1 MITGFSQPP
10 SFASEKSTSDEDGLM
25 AMPSSPRPMI
35 WVQAGTASLPVFTE
49 ILKSL
54 ERTLVGVPVM
64 ALLPSGFSRGV
75 RSAP

>member
-1 MITGFSQPP
+1 
-10 SFASEKSTSDEDGLM
+10 M

-64 ALLPSGFSRGV
+64 AFASLRFQSRCSV
-75 RSAP
+75 SALTCRARLSVKR